1 MYTCVSWYCSYTCII
16 LIFISEQQ
24 NNNPIRAQISFSWSP
39 QKKRLSMLIN
49 PILHFQNK
57 YVHVHQVKLS
67 NQKSWVELV
76 PIPLMQ
82 SRDLWRT
89 TRKWNFKWNLLQT
102 RSWKPFK
109 ISPKRFFS
117 WNLTQILNIVSKKGY
132 SVVYVT
138 FSKII
143 YLHVQHACFR
153 NFIL

>member
-143 YLHVQHACFR
+143 YLHVQHAFFR

>member
-16 LIFISEQQ
+16 LTFISQQQ

-143 YLHVQHACFR
+143 YLHVQHAFFR

>member
-16 LIFISEQQ
+16 LTFISQQQ

-109 ISPKRFFS
+109 ISPKIFFS

-143 YLHVQHACFR
+143 YLHVQHAFFR

>member
-1 MYTCVSWYCSYTCII
+1 MLAKESLIEKVKVNLMYTCVSWYCSYTCII

-117 WNLTQILNIVSKKGY
+117 WNLTQILNIVKKKGLQCC
-132 SVVYVT
+132 VC
-138 FSKII
+138 
-143 YLHVQHACFR
+143 YL
-153 NFIL
+153 

>member
-1 MYTCVSWYCSYTCII
+1 MKVNLKYTCVSWYCSTTCII
-16 LIFISEQQ
+16 LTFISQQQ

-57 YVHVHQVKLS
+57 YVHVHHVKLS

-76 PIPLMQ
+76 LVPLMQ

-89 TRKWNFKWNLLQT
+89 TRKWKFKWNLLQT
-102 RSWKPFK
+102 RSWKAFK
-109 ISPKRFFS
+109 ISPKRFLS
-117 WNLTQILNIVSKKGY
+117 WNLTQILNIFSKKGY

-143 YLHVQHACFR
+143 HLHV
-153 NFIL
+153 